1 MTSYL
6 AHHTKKRQILARR
19 EAALQRLVASAA
31 SIEKLVAAAE
41 AVRDARVRVLQVQ
54 RSLIVPKG
62 DHAELYSRID
72 GEIERVS
79 NTSATSILAEFG
91 RNLTPE

>member
-19 EAALQRLVASAA
+19 EAALQRLIASAA

-41 AVRDARVRVLQVQ
+41 AVRDARVCVLQVQ

-62 DHAELYSRID
+62 DHDELCSRID